1 MITQIDGWW
10 WPAIDKH
17 ARGVILRDCTEA
29 VAKIAQLSFRH
40 DVIVQAGANVG
51 VYPVLLTDHFQKV
64 ITFEPDPTNWD
75 CLTRNL
81 AARDSLNR
89 VSAFPDALGAKAG
102 WCRPVAVEVA
112 NCGAHRVDYLDEAVP
127 VAGSSMVI
135 TIDSLDLPACD
146 VIWLDIEGPELFA
159 LQGAESTIRRFSP
172 LIAFEDKGL
181 NEAYQIPHGAT
192 DSLVRDLGY
201 SFVERLG
208 NDSIYRRTR

>member
-17 ARGVILRDCTEA
+17 ARGVILRDAMPA
-29 VAKIAQLSFRH
+29 VSRIAQLALKH

-51 VYPVLLTDHFQKV
+51 VYPVLLTDHFQRV
-64 ITFEPDPTNWD
+64 VTFEPDPTNWD

-81 AARDSLNR
+81 GARDSLCR
-89 VSAFPDALGAKAG
+89 VEPHQAALGRVPDACGMH
-102 WCRPVAVEVA
+102 AVEIA
-112 NCGAHRVDYLDEAVP
+112 NCGAHRVAYGKGEIP
-127 VAGSSMVI
+127 VV
-135 TIDSLDLPACD
+135 TIDSLELPACD

-159 LQGAESTIRRFSP
+159 LEGAHSTIQRYHP

-181 NEAYQIPHGAT
+181 GEAYQIPHGAA
-192 DSLVRDLGY
+192 DRFVRDLGY
-201 SFVERLG
+201 SFIERLG